1 MNFTTIIDNI
11 HSVEWELSLSE
22 AYIFSWIKDLSGW
35 AQRVSYEG
43 KDYYFGSR
51 TKCIAEMPL
60 LTDKPD
66 TIYRIYRDLQSKG
79 LVLYQKIGK
88 CDYLHITE
96 KGKQWNKSTMSEINP
111 SGGKESEKNSEIN
124 PKNDSEIN
132 PTYKDTINTNDNAYQ
147 NIKHPLPPK
156 GEETLADD
164 KETELQPNISTS
176 NEVPIINN
184 PRQATR
190 DKGGKFSEEQ
200 LSEMQAQFSEFRDYA
215 KKIGMT
221 AKSLEKEFANFIK
234 KHHKKAQEILPILIP
249 CLEAYYQDK
258 TKCGTKPIDKQYIPH
273 MQTYI
278 NGSHWEHYAEKI
290 TKQEPYEKIPNVF
303 TIPRAIVSEIFR
315 SKVNAKEWDE
325 TFALA
330 QWNLYMKKSE
340 TLKNQA
346 HDKQ

>member
-1 MNFTTIIDNI
+1 VGALATLWCLADQHATPDGMLFGYLPEDIDRMIGLPGFCKSLPADWIDLTGEWVKLPEYQAHNGTTAKSRAVDQKRKAASR
-11 HSVEWELSLSE
+11 SVSKFCPSSVQVLSVSQPDKKTPRGE
-22 AYIFSWIKDLSGW
+22 KI
-35 AQRVSYEG
+35 RV
-43 KDYYFGSR
+43 
-51 TKCIAEMPL
+51 
-60 LTDKPD
+60 DK
-66 TIYRIYRDLQSKG
+66 
-79 LVLYQKIGK
+79 
-88 CDYLHITE
+88 
-96 KGKQWNKSTMSEINP
+96 
-111 SGGKESEKNSEIN
+111 
-124 PKNDSEIN
+124 
-132 PTYKDTINTNDNAYQ
+132 NTNN
-147 NIKHPLPPK
+147 PLPPK

-315 SKVNAKEWDE
+315 SKVNAEEWDE